1 MFSARFGLLL
11 KKARK
16 QRNITRDQLARRGG
30 VSTRLVAEMERGQ
43 RPNVSL
49 ESALRLMDAVGISI
63 IAKASDGATAEMRN
77 PLIAALEREA
87 RAEQRRRTWTG
98 RYIHLHDEG
107 EDPRSVKSKRKRL
120 SAVSDVS
127 QHAYLIATSASS
139 RSKPSPLSRKKRS
152 TKESS
157 APHAKRNILSGAS
170 RSR

>member
-11 KKARK
+11 KNARK
-16 QRNITRDQLARRGG
+16 QRNITRDELASRGG

-63 IAKASDGATAEMRN
+63 LAKASDGATAEMRN
-77 PLIAALEREA
+77 PAMAALERAA
-87 RAEQRRRTWTG
+87 RAEERRRTWTG

-127 QHAYLIATSASS
+127 QHAYLIAASGSSRAKPTSLSGEKLSTKRTSA
-139 RSKPSPLSRKKRS
+139 PQ
-152 TKESS
+152 
-157 APHAKRNILSGAS
+157 AKRNIPSAAS